1 MVLKSSD
8 GERFEIDAE
17 IAESSATLRM
27 MMEVLGPVESSEE
40 EVVQLDEIYSEVLA
54 KSIDWMTNYQKLESN
69 IAADNKNA
77 QDTFAKPE
85 IRRFRKRK
93 SSFLK
98 GTNLS
103 TEVKLIEA
111 AEFLEIPTLRDCMMG
126 RIADRINRAENEKDM
141 ANWMMVNLVG
151 QKKKNKSG

>member
-1 MVLKSSD
+1 MSRIVLKSSD

-40 EVVQLDEIYSEVLA
+40 EVIPLDEICSEVLA

-77 QDTFAKPE
+77 QDTFAK
-85 IRRFRKRK
+85 RK
-93 SSFLK
+93 SSLLK

-126 RIADRINRAENEKDM
+126 RIADRINRAGKETKI
-141 ANWMMVNLVG
+141 VNSMHCKVL
-151 QKKKNKSG
+151 KKPVQYQ

>member
-40 EVVQLDEIYSEVLA
+40 EVIPLDEIYSEILA

-69 IAADNKNA
+69 IAADNKDA
-77 QDTFAKPE
+77 QDTFAKP
-85 IRRFRKRK
+85 K
-93 SSFLK
+93 SSLLI
-98 GTNLS
+98 GTKLS
-103 TEVKLIEA
+103 TELKLIEA

-126 RIADRINRAENEKDM
+126 RIADRINSSGKERKI
-141 ANWMMVNLVG
+141 VNSMHCKFSRKLRLRY
-151 QKKKNKSG
+151 QK